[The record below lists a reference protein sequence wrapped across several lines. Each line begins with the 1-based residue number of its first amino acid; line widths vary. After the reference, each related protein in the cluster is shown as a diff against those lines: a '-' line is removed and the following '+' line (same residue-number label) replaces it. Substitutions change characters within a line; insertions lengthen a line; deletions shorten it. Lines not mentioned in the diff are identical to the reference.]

1 MDFTNLMNFTNFQL
15 VVEFLYQAK
24 TQTGE
29 LAEGKIEAP
38 SEDQAVN
45 VLQQKGFLILS
56 LEEARKGLFSKN
68 LGAALSKPSQKDVVM
83 FTRQMATLVDADVP
97 LVEGLH
103 ALIKQ
108 IEKESFRKVVLSL
121 SAAIEG
127 GSSLSAAL
135 GGQEKVFS
143 KFYISLV
150 RAGEVAGKLQT
161 TLTYLA
167 DYLERS
173 SSLNSK
179 IRGALAYPAFVL
191 FALIV
196 VTIIMMTTVL
206 PQLLSIIKDAGVQDI
221 PVTTKILMAATNF
234 VNRFIVLILAL
245 LIGGVIQLFY
255 YTKTPKGRR
264 WLDGFIISIPEFGK
278 VVTNLYLARIAET
291 LSTLIKS
298 GVPILEGLN
307 ITSDV
312 VGNVIYKEIL
322 LQARENVR
330 GGGTISEVLERYKEF
345 PPLVTSMLAIGEK
358 TGRTDFMLEN
368 IFNFYKAE
376 AENDIQNI
384 SQLIEPVLILVLG
397 LGVGVLVA
405 AVLLPIYSLVGAG

>member
-1 MDFTNLMNFTNFQL
+1 M
-15 VVEFLYQAK
+15 EFLYQAK

-45 VLQQKGFLILS
+45 VLHQKNLVILS
-56 LEEARKGLFSKN
+56 LEEAKKGLLSRDMMSVF
-68 LGAALSKPSQKDVVM
+68 SKPSRKDVVM

-103 ALIKQ
+103 TLVRQ
-108 IEKESFRKVVLSL
+108 VEKESFRKVI
-121 SAAIEG
+121 SAITSAIEG
-127 GSSLSAAL
+127 GASLSAAL
-135 GGQEKVFS
+135 NEHGKVFS
-143 KFYISLV
+143 RFYVSLV
-150 RAGEVAGKLQT
+150 RAGEVAGKMQT

-191 FALIV
+191 FALVV
-196 VTIIMMTTVL
+196 VTVIMMTTVL

-221 PVTTKILMAATNF
+221 PATTKILIAATNF
-234 VNRFIVLILAL
+234 VNRYIILLLAL
-245 LIGGVIQLFY
+245 FFGGVILLFY
-255 YTKTPKGRR
+255 YVKTPPGER
-264 WLDGFIISIPEFGK
+264 WFDNLKIQIPQFGK
-278 VVTNLYLARIAET
+278 VIRNFYLARIAET
-291 LSTLIKS
+291 LATLIKS

-307 ITSDV
+307 ITSEV
-312 VGNVIYKEIL
+312 AGNVIYKDIL
-322 LQARENVR
+322 LQARENVQ
-330 GGGTISEVLERYKEF
+330 GGGTISEVLEKYREF

-368 IFNFYKAE
+368 IFRFYKAE
-376 AENDIQNI
+376 AENDIQNL
-384 SQLIEPVLILVLG
+384 SQLIEPVLILLLG
-397 LGVGVLVA
+397 LGVGLLVA